1 MSYYIRPRNYIEIQG
16 RLHEDSCKFVLG
28 GDVQNINDLSIENF
42 RTYDLISPDGVWSVK
57 THMDMEGR
65 LTENAMKAYQADFE
79 YMLGW
84 NRSVDALELDVKA
97 LRGRLPDGVAM
108 PKALNDGSL
117 DEAVAYLKNNSNLV
131 IPGDHVEAVRNNLI
145 SHAHIYPETYGLSEQ
160 AAEEDFQNLAQR
172 VQGSGLN
179 ATDTPALVKEKLQ
192 QQQLDLQEEID
203 KSQSAQEDEEEYCHG
218 YGY

>member
-79 YMLGW
+79 YMLGD
-84 NRSVDALELDVKA
+84 RKSVV
-97 LRGRLPDGVAM
+97 
-108 PKALNDGSL
+108 
-117 DEAVAYLKNNSNLV
+117 
-131 IPGDHVEAVRNNLI
+131 
-145 SHAHIYPETYGLSEQ
+145 
-160 AAEEDFQNLAQR
+160 
-172 VQGSGLN
+172 
-179 ATDTPALVKEKLQ
+179 
-192 QQQLDLQEEID
+192 
-203 KSQSAQEDEEEYCHG
+203 
-218 YGY
+218 